1 LLAGVI
7 GQEPGLGGGGFRRG
21 FAPLAQAAGPCVFNE
36 AVEMETGGHLGIQT
50 WGMRERNAKGGESRK
65 DGLKQR
71 REGKAKG
78 PKGLKVPKRGCWK
91 FSFRIFGFPPRFSLP
106 MQLLPGFR
114 DFYPEDC
121 ARRNFIIATWRTV
134 ARRYG
139 FVEYDGPLLEPVEL
153 YRKKSGGELL
163 GQLFDFTDKGGRHV
177 SIRPEMTP
185 TLARMVIGRERDYK
199 KPLRW
204 FSASQ
209 FFRYEKQQKGRLR
222 EFCQLNCDII
232 GEASVAAD
240 AEMLAMTID
249 LLRAFGLTAE
259 DFVIR
264 VSDREAW
271 LAFLRVKG
279 IDDARAA
286 DFLPII
292 DKLEREEPSA
302 LAAKLASF
310 GLTIEEVRGF
320 IANPSGHFEKFN
332 ALAAE
337 LDARG
342 MTPFY
347 QLDPTIVRG
356 LAYYT
361 GVVFEVFDR
370 KRTLRAIAGG
380 GRYDNLVSVM
390 SDGKVSLPAFGFGM
404 GDVTLGQLIELSPT
418 ATQRMKEALARE
430 AAADVYVIIAKE
442 ELRPQ
447 ALGLIQQLRD
457 RGMRLDFP
465 LAPAKVGKQFQAAE
479 QCGARL
485 AVLIGEEWPQVKVKT
500 LATREEILLP
510 STSLD
515 EIVSLLR
522 STSC

>member
-1 LLAGVI
+1 
-7 GQEPGLGGGGFRRG
+7 
-21 FAPLAQAAGPCVFNE
+21 
-36 AVEMETGGHLGIQT
+36 
-50 WGMRERNAKGGESRK
+50 
-65 DGLKQR
+65 
-71 REGKAKG
+71 
-78 PKGLKVPKRGCWK
+78 
-91 FSFRIFGFPPRFSLP
+91 

-121 ARRNFIIATWRTV
+121 ARRNYIIATWREV

-139 FVEYDGPLLEPVEL
+139 FVEYDGPLLESVEL
-153 YRKKSGGELL
+153 YKKKSGGELL
-163 GQLFDFTDKGGRHV
+163 CQLFDFTDKGERHV
-177 SIRPEMTP
+177 AIRPEMTP
-185 TLARMVIGRERDYK
+185 TLARMVIARERDYK

-232 GEASVAAD
+232 GEASIAAD
-240 AEMLAMTID
+240 AEMLALTID
-249 LLRAFGLTAE
+249 LLRAFGLTEA
-259 DFVIR
+259 DFVVR

-271 LAFLRVKG
+271 LAFLRAKG
-279 IDDARAA
+279 IDDSRAA

-292 DKLEREEPSA
+292 DKIEREDPAS
-302 LAAKLASF
+302 LTAKLQPF
-310 GLTIEEVRGF
+310 GLTIDEVREF
-320 IANPSGHFEKFN
+320 IAKPGGHFDKFN

-342 MTPFY
+342 MQPFY

-370 KRTLRAIAGG
+370 KRTLRAVAGG

-390 SDGKVSLPAFGFGM
+390 SDGRLALPAFGFGM
-404 GDVTLGQLIELSPT
+404 GDVTLAQLIELSPT
-418 ATQRMKEALARE
+418 ATERMRAALARE
-430 AAADVYVIIAKE
+430 AAADLYVVIAKE
-442 ELRPQ
+442 ERRPD

-457 RGMRLDFP
+457 QGLRLDFP

-479 QCGARL
+479 HAGARL
-485 AVLIGEEWPQVKVKT
+485 ALLVGDEWPQVKIKT
-500 LATREEILLP
+500 LATREEVLIP
-510 STSLD
+510 ATDISG
-515 EIVSLLR
+515 IVSLLR
-522 STSC
+522 S

>member
-1 LLAGVI
+1 
-7 GQEPGLGGGGFRRG
+7 
-21 FAPLAQAAGPCVFNE
+21 
-36 AVEMETGGHLGIQT
+36 
-50 WGMRERNAKGGESRK
+50 
-65 DGLKQR
+65 
-71 REGKAKG
+71 
-78 PKGLKVPKRGCWK
+78 
-91 FSFRIFGFPPRFSLP
+91 

-121 ARRNFIIATWRTV
+121 ARRNYIVATWREV

-139 FVEYDGPLLEPVEL
+139 FVEVDGPLLEPVEL

-177 SIRPEMTP
+177 AVRPEMTP
-185 TLARMVIGRERDYK
+185 TLARMVIARERDYK

-232 GEASVAAD
+232 GEASIAAD
-240 AEMLAMTID
+240 AEMLALTID
-249 LLRAFGLTAE
+249 LLRAFGLTEA
-259 DFVIR
+259 DFVLR

-271 LAFLRVKG
+271 LAFLRAKG
-279 IDDARAA
+279 IDDSRAG

-292 DKLEREEPSA
+292 DKLEREEPA
-302 LAAKLASF
+302 GIAAKLDPF
-310 GLTIEEVRGF
+310 GLTIGEVRDF
-320 IANPSGHFEKFN
+320 IAHPGGHFEKFN

-342 MTPFY
+342 MAPFY

-370 KRTLRAIAGG
+370 KRTLRAVTGG
-380 GRYDNLVSVM
+380 GRYDNLINVM
-390 SDGKVSLPAFGFGM
+390 SDGRLSLPAFGFGM
-404 GDVTLGQLIELSPT
+404 GDVTLAQLIELSP
-418 ATQRMKEALARE
+418 AASRRMEAALARE
-430 AAADVYVIIAKE
+430 AAADLYIVIAKE
-442 ELRPQ
+442 SLRPQ

-457 RGMRLDFP
+457 FGLRLDFP
-465 LAPAKVGKQFQAAE
+465 LSPAKVGKQFQAAE
-479 QCGARL
+479 QAGARL
-485 AVLIGEEWPQVKVKT
+485 ALLIGDEWPQLKIKR
-500 LATREEILLP
+500 LATREEIFLP
-510 STSLD
+510 SADLTG
-515 EIVSLLR
+515 IRSLLTLTAHER
-522 STSC
+522 R